1 MMKISSDNDIKISI
15 NEERYLNVLN
25 YHLKPLISLFNDEE
39 ITDIEVNP
47 DSSVFVHTIS
57 GFSKEIPDLIIPG
70 SSIAAVATLLASKT
84 QNDVTEEAPSVAA
97 IWPSPPMRIHII
109 LPPATI
115 APCMVI
121 RRFSSIVFPL
131 NHLIEENTCTETQA
145 TKLRGLITSRKNIVI
160 SGETGSGKTTLL
172 NSLLLEIPKSDR
184 LYIVEDTRELRCFSP
199 NKVQVITGEKYT
211 TRSAIKDALRFRPD
225 RIIVG
230 EVRDGAALDLLEA
243 WNTGHPGGL
252 CSIHANS
259 PATVKQRL
267 KSLIQQV
274 SISPQEAL
282 IDITVDAVIQI
293 SLCND
298 GKRRITE
305 IKEFNVGGKN
315 A

>member
-1 MMKISSDNDIKISI
+1 MSTS
-15 NEERYLNVLN
+15 EERFFSVLQ
-25 YHLKPLISLFNDEE
+25 YHFKPLLEMFDNQM

-47 DSSVFVHTIS
+47 DGSVFTH
-57 GFSKEIPDLIIPG
+57 LINGDSEESDVRIAPQ
-70 SSIAAVATLLASKT
+70 SIAAVAALLASRT
-84 QNDVTEEAPSVAA
+84 QNDVSDSSPSVAA
-97 IWPSPPMRIHII
+97 VWPSPPLRVHII
-109 LPPATI
+109 VPPAVQ

-131 NHLIEENTCTETQA
+131 DYYIESETCTKQQA
-145 TKLRGLITSRKNIVI
+145 DLLKEMVVSRKNIIV

-172 NSLLLEIPKSDR
+172 NSLLREIPDKDR
-184 LYIVEDTRELRCFSP
+184 LYIIEDTEELRCEKK
-199 NKVQVITGEKYT
+199 NKVFVRTGDKHT
-211 TRSAIKDALRFRPD
+211 ARAAIKDALRFRPD

-274 SISPQEAL
+274 SVSPQEAL
-282 IDITVDAVIQI
+282 IDMTVDVIVQI
-293 SLCND
+293 SLCPD

-305 IKEFNVGGKN
+305 IYENWRERSF
-315 A
+315 